1 MNDEVYF
8 HNQEKIWRLSD
19 YIQGSRIIFKES
31 SVDEENSYEV
41 KENEVTTD
49 STDDENSLFNLL
61 EMQQDNFR
69 QSTII
74 ALENSVQNVLS
85 MTLNLCLSVLP
96 VLIAIYVTKKLL
108 KGAKFPADFIHDK
121 FYSYNEKE
129 YTKALQVMNLFSGYK
144 KFQRKMK
151 WFIWKNR
158 WSSGKEFSDLIC
170 TIAESPYKEDTMF
183 QYEVIQLFP
192 PLNEINRLKKKE
204 FLEDVS
210 RKVKKL
216 NQNYWAVDF

>member
-1 MNDEVYF
+1 MNDEDYF
-8 HNQEKIWRLSD
+8 RNQEEIWKSND
-19 YIQGSRIIFKES
+19 NIQRSEIIFNKS
-31 SVDEENSYEV
+31 SIGEENSYEV
-41 KENEVTTD
+41 KESEVSTD
-49 STDDENSLFNLL
+49 SMNDENTLFNLL

-69 QSTII
+69 QATTT
-74 ALENSVQNVLS
+74 ALDNSIQNVLS
-85 MTLNLCLSVLP
+85 MTLNLCLLVLP
-96 VLIAIYVTKKLL
+96 VLIAILVTKKILR
-108 KGAKFPADFIHDK
+108 GAKFPADFIYDK

-129 YTKALQVMNLFSGYK
+129 YEKALQVMNLFSDYK

-192 PLNEINRLKKKE
+192 PLNEINKLKKKE

>member
-1 MNDEVYF
+1 MNDEDYSS
-8 HNQEKIWRLSD
+8 NQEETWRSSD
-19 YIQGSRIIFKES
+19 YRLGSTIIFKES
-31 SVDEENSYEV
+31 SIGEENSYEV
-41 KENEVTTD
+41 KESEVITD
-49 STDDENSLFNLL
+49 STNEENTLLNLL
-61 EMQQDNFR
+61 EIQQGNFR
-69 QSTII
+69 QATIT
-74 ALENSVQNVLS
+74 ALDNSIQNVLS

-96 VLIAIYVTKKLL
+96 FLIAIIVLRKLL
-108 KGAKFPADFIHDK
+108 EKSIYSVFGIQDK

-129 YTKALQVMNLFSGYK
+129 YEKALQVMNLFSDYK

-151 WFIWKNR
+151 WYIWKNR

-204 FLEDVS
+204 LLEDVS